1 MWEGVL
7 LLRIGKAASHILS
20 SARVQMTFASGCFI
34 ATNWKTHWCLD
45 SDLSIEIMW
54 LQCWTCVSVLV
65 ETPLTFHW
73 RWFLNT
79 DCTRHDKVWDVILQ
93 VTSPLPSP
101 LRAFK
106 DPKRWPVRTCDAL
119 CQCSTG
125 SISFSLLTSPWGEHL
140 LASASA
146 NKPEVLRGDVT
157 QGVIQP
163 LCSWVTVWVKNC
175 LNTCSAQESPVAI
188 FPSSRRLW
196 TLCCNQLLP

>member
-93 VTSPLPSP
+93 VTSPLSSP
-101 LRAFK
+101 LWAFK
-106 DPKRWPVRTCDAL
+106 DPKRATQSYLTVPSRRQPQHLTLQATNTVYCCSVAQSCPTLCNPVDYRAPGFPVL
-119 CQCSTG
+119 QCLLELAQIHVHWLAFL
-125 SISFSLLTSPWGEHL
+125 ISF
-140 LASASA
+140 
-146 NKPEVLRGDVT
+146 
-157 QGVIQP
+157 
-163 LCSWVTVWVKNC
+163 LCGHITVDGIWC
-175 LNTCSAQESPVAI
+175 LNSVLFI
-188 FPSSRRLW
+188 IVFH
-196 TLCCNQLLP
+196 